1 MLVSPMLQVL
11 VTLRFYATGSF
22 QLMVGDNT
30 GISKA
35 TVSRQW
41 THYDAIMTNVDFQ
54 LILK

>member
-1 MLVSPMLQVL
+1 MLQVL